1 VDVDGILHPPGFHSQ
16 LIEKA
21 QSDSGSAADVEQLV
35 RRLAAPNHANEIGS
49 VVLTKILE
57 IGFLI
62 SLIAGVFVMVGRP
75 ESATILRRWNELV
88 VQHRILGTAELGY
101 QESGREIS
109 RVIHGVDGGI
119 EQVIADDEEAWVLLR
134 LRLMALTQLLS
145 WDTTRNS
152 ADTADPAMD
161 ATLDQKVPAV
171 RERFWQC
178 VEHMAGEC
186 FVIEV

>member
-88 VQHRILGTAELGY
+88 V
-101 QESGREIS
+101 
-109 RVIHGVDGGI
+109 
-119 EQVIADDEEAWVLLR
+119 
-134 LRLMALTQLLS
+134 
-145 WDTTRNS
+145 
-152 ADTADPAMD
+152 
-161 ATLDQKVPAV
+161 
-171 RERFWQC
+171 
-178 VEHMAGEC
+178 
-186 FVIEV
+186 